1 MAEIVLFTPKAELD
15 AAANLRGFI
24 DMCRSKLTV
33 FGSDLP
39 FQKDVWDVTE
49 AVATKGKGNKRERI
63 TFSNTATVN
72 KKVPAMMLEPF
83 LSFAKAYVRY
93 IQGMRPTKAIHNR
106 VAALRALETA
116 LSENGTTPDP
126 VQVDSRV
133 LNRAAQIVAERS
145 GDATSY
151 GVGGQLE
158 MVGTFLAENRLTAV
172 PVRWRNPIKR
182 PGSAGSAG
190 RVGKEF
196 DERRAEK
203 MPSSAALDALPRIF
217 RLATE
222 PVDVITASVAAI
234 LLAAPDRIGEVLTLP
249 EDCEVREARKGKE
262 DAYGLRW
269 WPAKGAEPMVK
280 WLVPSMASVVK
291 EALQKIRSVTAEAR
305 RIARWYEQNPDQIY
319 LAADV
324 AHLRGREWLLLEEV
338 AEVFGLANRGPA
350 NVWCKAKGIKLEQRE
365 GGGKRLFA
373 RFADVEAAMLR
384 MLPRGF
390 PVLDK
395 ETGLRYSEALLVAR
409 RNELSSQRGT
419 YRCMIESVGIGQIN
433 TGLGSRAEHGF
444 ESIFTRRGFAEPDGS
459 HIAVTSHQFRHYL
472 NTLAQAGGLS
482 QLDIA
487 KWSGRRDIRQNEAYD
502 HVTPGQMLQKIRDA
516 VGGDQMFGPLR
527 ELPKKVL
534 IRRDEFARLVVPT
547 AHSTDLGYCVHD
559 YTASPCQLHLDCIHC
574 QDLVCVKGDA
584 EKTAMLRQRLEEA
597 KGLMEKAG
605 AAVDEGYSGSDRWL
619 EHHRSTV
626 DRLSQLCAI
635 MDDPAVPNGAV
646 IQLATPKMPS
656 RIEQSAGD
664 RQPRPDD
671 EQPHLLAG
679 VRALMGE

>member
-39 FQKDVWDVTE
+39 FQKDVWDVTD
-49 AVATKGKGNKRERI
+49 AVATKGAGNKRERI
-63 TFSNTATVN
+63 TFSNAATVDE
-72 KKVPAMMLEPF
+72 KVPAMMLEPF

-93 IQGMRPTKAIHNR
+93 MHGMRPTKVIHNR
-106 VAALRALETA
+106 VAALRALEAA
-116 LSENGTTPDP
+116 LSENGAVPDP
-126 VQVDSRV
+126 VLVDSRV
-133 LNRAAQIVAERS
+133 FNRAAQIVAERFS
-145 GDATSY
+145 KGAAY
-151 GVGGQLE
+151 RVGGQLE
-158 MVGTFLAENRLTAV
+158 ILGTFMAENRLTAV

-182 PGSAGSAG
+182 PGSAV

-222 PVDVITASVAAI
+222 PADVITASVAAI
-234 LLAAPDRIGEVLTLP
+234 LLAAPDRISEVLTLP
-249 EDCEVREARKGKE
+249 EDCEVREPRKGKD

-280 WLVPSMASVVK
+280 WLVPSMASVVE

-305 RIARWYEQNPDQIY
+305 RIAKWYEQNPDQIY
-319 LAADV
+319 LAPDV

-338 AEVFGLANRGPA
+338 AEVFGLANGGA
-350 NVWCKAKGIKLEQRE
+350 AYAWCKGKAIKLEQRE
-365 GGGKRLFA
+365 GGGKRVFA
-373 RFADVEAAMLR
+373 RFADVEAAVLR

-395 ETGLRYSEALLVAR
+395 ETGLRYSEALLVVR
-409 RNELSSQRGT
+409 RNELGAQRGT

-516 VGGDQMFGPLR
+516 VGGDQMFGPLA

-534 IRRDEFARLVVPT
+534 IRRDEFARFVVPT

-597 KGLMEKAG
+597 KGLMEKAD
-605 AAVDEGYSGSDRWL
+605 AAVGEGYLGSDRWL

-656 RIEQSAGD
+656 RIEQSAGE
-664 RQPRPDD
+664 RLPRPDD
-671 EQPHLLAG
+671 EQTHLLAD